1 MGINKVKKVLASL
14 CIVILVALLGISVVF
29 AYGSYKD
36 LELAKQKERLIE
48 RKEHQQEKKL
58 AEEEEAKYVPEV
70 EQRNQDVYIANSVPQ
85 KQAANV
91 PQNHQSSPDE
101 RHTEEQQV
109 PSDESDEDIEL
120 DSEAETTPVAE
131 GDTYIDSHGDGFAET
146 MNGRSTGEEQPFV
159 GEYPRQSNI
168 GIETLSQEDE

>member
-1 MGINKVKKVLASL
+1 MKKVLASL
-14 CIVILVALLGISVVF
+14 CIVILVALLGISIVF

-101 RHTEEQQV
+101 RRTEEQQV
-109 PSDESDEDIEL
+109 PLDESDENIEL
-120 DSEAETTPVAE
+120 DSEAETTPV
-131 GDTYIDSHGDGFAET
+131 DGFAET
-146 MNGRSTGEEQPFV
+146 MNGRSIGEERPFV
-159 GEYPRQSNI
+159 GEDPRQSNI
-168 GIETLSQEDE
+168 GIETLSQEGE